1 MQQIPTNIFKQPE
14 PVQKGHKP
22 LTSNI
27 LQLGSGPSTKETVEN
42 PESDKDTIKQILK
55 CTECKMFFLAP
66 WALKRHMTKHT
77 GQKDWLCHICKKQF
91 TRKENLKLHIAR
103 YHP

>member
-1 MQQIPTNIFKQPE
+1 MNTFKQPE

-22 LTSNI
+22 DTSPSI
-27 LQLGSGPSTKETVEN
+27 LQLGSSPMTKEGTAI
-42 PESDKDTIKQILK
+42 PEPDTIKQILK
-55 CTECKMFFLAP
+55 CTECEMFFLAP

-77 GQKDWLCHICKKQF
+77 GQKDWLCHMCKKQF